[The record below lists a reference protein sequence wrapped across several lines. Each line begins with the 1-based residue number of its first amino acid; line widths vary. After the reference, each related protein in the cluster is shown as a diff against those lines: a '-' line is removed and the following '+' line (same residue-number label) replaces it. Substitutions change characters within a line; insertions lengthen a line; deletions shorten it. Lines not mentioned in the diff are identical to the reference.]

1 MTILASPLAL
11 QGGPKVRTRP
21 FPAYRTIGAEEKA
34 AVSRVMDSGCLSKY
48 LGAHHEDF
56 MGGPEVRAI
65 EAEWAEAMGAKHALA
80 VNSASS
86 GLHAAIGAAGVG
98 PGDEVIVTP
107 WSITVSATAPMV
119 YGAVPVFADI
129 DPETWTLDPARIR
142 ARVTPR
148 TRAIIVVHIFGQAAD
163 MDPIMRIAAEHG
175 LTVIEDCAQAPFGRS
190 RGRAVGTLGHMGVF
204 SLNYHKHIHTGEGG
218 VVTTNDARLA
228 ERVALIRNHA
238 EAVVA
243 ARGVTDLNNMLGFNF
258 RMGEIEA
265 AIGRCQLA
273 KGSGLIGARLDI
285 VQRLEARLRGLPEL
299 RIPTPRAGDH
309 HVYYVHP
316 FRFDERRAGISRDLY
331 VDAVKAEL
339 PLTEG
344 REGEGVLVRAGYVKP
359 IYLQPMFRDQIA
371 FGGTHFPFQ
380 GPHYAGK
387 QDYRPGLC
395 PNAETANADIV
406 IHELIRPP
414 MNADDIADVA
424 NAFLKVHDNL
434 DRLRDLARRREAA

>member
-1 MTILASPLAL
+1 MTKLAL
-11 QGGPKVRTRP
+11 LGGPKTRTRP

-34 AVSRVMDSGCLSKY
+34 AVNRVLDSGCLSKY

-56 MGGPEVRAI
+56 MGGPEVRAF
-65 EAEWAEAMGAKHALA
+65 EAEWANAMGAKHALA

-119 YGAVPVFADI
+119 FGAVPVFADL
-129 DPETWTLDPARIR
+129 DPNTWTLDPASIA

-148 TRAIIVVHIFGQAAD
+148 TKAIIVVHIFGQAAD

-175 LTVIEDCAQAPFGRS
+175 LTVIEDCAQAPFALYKGRP
-190 RGRAVGTLGHMGVF
+190 VGTLGHMGVF

-218 VVTTNDARLA
+218 VVTTNDDRLA

-273 KGSGLIGARLDI
+273 KGRGLIAARLDN
-285 VQRLEARLRGLPEL
+285 VRRLEARLKGLPEL
-299 RIPTPRAGDH
+299 RIPSPREGDY
-309 HVYYVHP
+309 HVYYVHA
-316 FRFDERRAGISRDLY
+316 FRFDVRAAGVSRDLY
-331 VDAVKAEL
+331 VEAVKAEL

-359 IYLQPMFRDQIA
+359 IYLQPMFREQIC

-380 GPHYAGK
+380 GPHYGGK
-387 QDYRPGLC
+387 QNYRPGLC
-395 PNAETANADIV
+395 PNAEAANADII

-414 MNADDIADVA
+414 MTDADIADVA
-424 NAFLKVHDNL
+424 AAFQKVHDNL
-434 DRLRDLARRREAA
+434 DELRELARTREAA